1 MGRFG
6 DDKIEEVRSR
16 ADIVEIVGAHVRIRR
31 AGRNFV
37 GLCPFHNEKT
47 PSFSVNAER
56 GFFHCFGCGAGGSVF
71 NFIMRVEGLTFPEA
85 VRSLAKKYGV
95 TIPEHD
101 VSGPAAGEREA
112 MLKANEVAA
121 EFFAHV
127 LWNTT
132 DGALA
137 RDYLKSRGISVETA
151 RAFMI
156 GFAPSRP
163 ASLAKALEK
172 RGLREAGVKVGLI
185 RKHDSVAA
193 VAAATGAEVY
203 DMFRGRVM
211 FPIRDA
217 QGRAIAFGGRV
228 LDARLPKY
236 INSPES
242 PLYSKARTLY
252 GLFEAR
258 QAISSNVAAGKDRA
272 ILVEGYFDVIA
283 LWQAGFKEA
292 VAGCGTA
299 LTVEQLR
306 VLSRYTKNVIACFDG
321 DAAGRKAS
329 MRALEI
335 FLQAGLL
342 GRGIFIPSGFDP
354 DTFVRE
360 RGAAAFAEL
369 TDKSELLVDYFIR
382 DQVEK
387 VGGPNGPPEKRA
399 EAAALVSDML
409 KLVANPFEYNL
420 LARRAS
426 DMLGVGEEVLRR
438 ATRVKSSRPAGGPP
452 ATTPQQEPRAASLT
466 DQQKVELQLVA
477 LALWFPARRGQIF
490 AAQPFSHFEDQ
501 NLREIL
507 QELCFSPEEAGT
519 QSVSILDSLSD
530 EQKIYF
536 TAELVR
542 ELTSESSTA
551 NLEDGFEFKIPEF
564 REVDPKM
571 KELHRRKSREKGEEE
586 IASDLTTKCLKIL
599 QDLGAVKEAK
609 KLRAIRTSD
618 PMKSDTPE
626 AEAGIRAVIAL
637 RRESRGT

>member
-16 ADIVEIVGAHVRIRR
+16 ADIVEIVGAHVRLRR
-31 AGRNFV
+31 AGRHFV
-37 GLCPFHNEKT
+37 RLCPFHNEKT

-56 GFFHCFGCGAGGSVF
+56 GFFHCFGCGAGGSAF
-71 NFIMRVEGLTFPEA
+71 NFVMRVEGLTFPEA

-101 VSGPAAGEREA
+101 VAGPGAGEREA
-112 MLKANEVAA
+112 MLKASEVAA

-127 LWNTT
+127 LWNTP

-137 RDYLKSRGISVETA
+137 RDYLTSRGIGVETA

-172 RGLREAGVKVGLI
+172 RGLRDAGIKVGLVK
-185 RKHDSVAA
+185 RDGNVAI
-193 VAAATGAEVY
+193 GAETY

-258 QAISSNVAAGKDRA
+258 QAISSSASSGKDRA

-299 LTVEQLR
+299 LTVDQLR

-342 GRGIFIPSGFDP
+342 GRGIFIPSGYDP

-369 TDKSELLVDYFIR
+369 TEKSELLVDYFIR
-382 DQVEK
+382 DQAEK
-387 VGGPNGPPEKRA
+387 VGGPTAPLEKRLGAGKLIA
-399 EAAALVSDML
+399 E
-409 KLVANPFEYNL
+409 KLRLIGDEMQFNL
-420 LARRAS
+420 IVRKAEGL
-426 DMLGVGEEVLRR
+426 LGVDEEVLRR
-438 ATRVKSSRPAGGPP
+438 EARGPGRSAAPSRFARDARANANPPPAAAGG
-452 ATTPQQEPRAASLT
+452 AGDAGA
-466 DQQKVELQLVA
+466 KA
-477 LALWFPARRGQIF
+477 
-490 AAQPFSHFEDQ
+490 
-501 NLREIL
+501 EIGL
-507 QELCFSPEEAGT
+507 
-519 QSVSILDSLSD
+519 
-530 EQKIYF
+530 
-536 TAELVR
+536 
-542 ELTSESSTA
+542 
-551 NLEDGFEFKIPEF
+551 
-564 REVDPKM
+564 
-571 KELHRRKSREKGEEE
+571 
-586 IASDLTTKCLKIL
+586 
-599 QDLGAVKEAK
+599 
-609 KLRAIRTSD
+609 
-618 PMKSDTPE
+618 
-626 AEAGIRAVIAL
+626 IAL
-637 RRESRGT
+637 GLLQPGLGQENAQSGGTGAFEKNC

>member
-16 ADIVEIVGAHVRIRR
+16 ADIVEIVGAHVRLRR

-56 GFFHCFGCGAGGSVF
+56 GFFHCFGCGVGGSAF

-95 TIPEHD
+95 TIPEYD
-101 VSGPAAGEREA
+101 VAGPAAGEREA
-112 MLKANEVAA
+112 MLKASEVAA

-132 DGALA
+132 DGAMA
-137 RDYLKSRGISVETA
+137 RDYLKARGISVETA
-151 RAFMI
+151 RAFML

-163 ASLAKALEK
+163 SSLAKALEK
-172 RGLREAGVKVGLI
+172 RGLRDAGVKVGLVK
-185 RKHDSVAA
+185 RDGGDA
-193 VAAATGAEVY
+193 Y

-258 QAISSNVAAGKDRA
+258 QAISSSASSGKDRA

-299 LTVEQLR
+299 LTVDQLR

-369 TDKSELLVDYFIR
+369 TEQSQLLVDYFLSEQASEARGSIA
-382 DQVEK
+382 E
-387 VGGPNGPPEKRA
+387 RA
-399 EAAALVSDML
+399 RAAQRVAEML
-409 KLVANPFEYNL
+409 KLVGDPFQFDL
-420 LARRAS
+420 LARKAADLLS
-426 DMLGVGEEVLRR
+426 IGEEVLRKEARGAGR
-438 ATRVKSSRPAGGPP
+438 AAAPSRFARETRANANAQPAAAAAGGGD
-452 ATTPQQEPRAASLT
+452 AGAKAEIGLI
-466 DQQKVELQLVA
+466 A
-477 LALWFPARRGQIF
+477 LALLHPELRNEI
-490 AAQPFSHFEDQ
+490 AQAGA
-501 NLREIL
+501 
-507 QELCFSPEEAGT
+507 EAN
-519 QSVSILDSLSD
+519 
-530 EQKIYF
+530 F
-536 TAELVR
+536 
-542 ELTSESSTA
+542 
-551 NLEDGFEFKIPEF
+551 
-564 REVDPKM
+564 
-571 KELHRRKSREKGEEE
+571 EE
-586 IASDLTTKCLKIL
+586 IR
-599 QDLGAVKEAK
+599 LGAVLAELCRTDEPYTALEQWIAERLTADEQGRVSEFAVGPLTDDIADDIQKDRSDFDRSRALVNDFVVALERRRRARELGR
-609 KLRAIRTSD
+609 LRESAGD
-618 PMKSDTPE
+618 P
-626 AEAGIRAVIAL
+626 AGAQAVIAH
-637 RRESRGT
+637 RRGA

>member
-1 MGRFG
+1 MAQFG
-6 DDKIEEVRSR
+6 DSKVEEVRAR
-16 ADIVEIVGAHVRIRR
+16 ADIIEIIGAHVRLRR

-56 GFFHCFGCGAGGSVF
+56 GFFHCFGCGVGGSAF
-71 NFIMRVEGLTFPEA
+71 DFIMRVEGLTFGEA
-85 VRSLAKKYGV
+85 LRSLAKKYGV
-95 TIPEHD
+95 TLPEHD

-112 MLKANEVAA
+112 MLKASEVAA

-132 DGALA
+132 DGAMA
-137 RDYLKSRGISVETA
+137 RDYLNSRGISVETA
-151 RAFMI
+151 RGFMI
-156 GFAPSRP
+156 GYAPSRP

-172 RGLREAGVKVGLI
+172 RGLREAGVKVGLVKKDGNVGI
-185 RKHDSVAA
+185 
-193 VAAATGAEVY
+193 GAETY

-228 LDARLPKY
+228 LDARMPKY

-258 QAISSNVAAGKDRA
+258 QAISSSASSGKDRA

-360 RGAAAFAEL
+360 RGAAAFAEV
-369 TDKSELLVDYFIR
+369 TEKAELLVDYFIR
-382 DQVEK
+382 EHAEN
-387 VGGPNGPPEKRA
+387 VGGPNGPLQKRF
-399 EAAALVSDML
+399 EAATAVAEKL
-409 KLVANPFEYNL
+409 KLISDEFQFNLIVRKAAGLLGIGEDILRKEARGPQSRSATPSRFARDRAQTANPP
-420 LARRAS
+420 AA
-426 DMLGVGEEVLRR
+426 
-438 ATRVKSSRPAGGPP
+438 AAGGGD
-452 ATTPQQEPRAASLT
+452 AGDKAEIGLI
-466 DQQKVELQLVA
+466 A
-477 LALWFPARRGQIF
+477 LALLHPELRNEIAQS
-490 AAQPFSHFEDQ
+490 AAMANFE
-501 NLREIL
+501 EIRL
-507 QELCFSPEEAGT
+507 GGVLADLCRTDEAYT
-519 QSVSILDSLSD
+519 AL
-530 EQKIYF
+530 EQWIADRL
-536 TAELVR
+536 TAEEQGRVSEFAVGPQNDEIEDETQKVSSDLDKCRALLNDYVVALERRRRAR
-542 ELTSESSTA
+542 EVGRLRGGAADVSTA
-551 NLEDGFEFKIPEF
+551 
-564 REVDPKM
+564 
-571 KELHRRKSREKGEEE
+571 
-586 IASDLTTKCLKIL
+586 
-599 QDLGAVKEAK
+599 Q
-609 KLRAIRTSD
+609 
-618 PMKSDTPE
+618 
-626 AEAGIRAVIAL
+626 AVIDL
-637 RRESRGT
+637 RREGRGA

>member
-16 ADIVEIVGAHVRIRR
+16 ADIVEIVGAHVRLRR

-85 VRSLAKKYGV
+85 VRSIARKYGV

-101 VSGPAAGEREA
+101 QSGPAAGEREA
-112 MLKANEVAA
+112 MLKASEVAA

-127 LWNTT
+127 LWNTD
-132 DGALA
+132 DGAVA

-151 RAFMI
+151 RAFI
-156 GFAPSRP
+156 LGFAPSRP
-163 ASLAKALEK
+163 ASLAKALER
-172 RGLREAGVKVGLI
+172 RGLRDAGVKVGLV
-185 RKHDSVAA
+185 KKDGD
-193 VAAATGAEVY
+193 GAY
-203 DMFRGRVM
+203 DMFRARVM

-306 VLSRYTKNVIACFDG
+306 ALTRYTKNVIACFDG

-360 RGAAAFAEL
+360 RGAGAFAEL
-369 TDKSELLVDYFIR
+369 ADKAELLVDYFLSEQAGAARGSIA
-382 DQVEK
+382 E
-387 VGGPNGPPEKRA
+387 RA
-399 EAAALVSDML
+399 RAAERVAEML
-409 KLVANPFEYNL
+409 KLVDDPFQFDL
-420 LARRAS
+420 LARKAADLLS
-426 DMLGVGEEVLRR
+426 IGEEVLRKEAR
-438 ATRVKSSRPAGGPP
+438 GAQSGAKQPRSTSSRFPRGRAAAANPP
-452 ATTPQQEPRAASLT
+452 AASSGG
-466 DQQKVELQLVA
+466 DAGSKAEIGLVA
-477 LALWFPARRGQIF
+477 IALLHPQ
-490 AAQPFSHFEDQ
+490 
-501 NLREIL
+501 LR
-507 QELCFSPEEAGT
+507 A
-519 QSVSILDSLSD
+519 
-530 EQKIYF
+530 
-536 TAELVR
+536 
-542 ELTSESSTA
+542 
-551 NLEDGFEFKIPEF
+551 
-564 REVDPKM
+564 
-571 KELHRRKSREKGEEE
+571 E
-586 IASDLTTKCLKIL
+586 IASSGAAANFEEIRLGGVLTDLCRTDEAYTALEQWTAERLSTEEQSRISEFAVGPLTDEIGDDTEKNPNELGKCRALVIDYVGAL
-599 QDLGAVKEAK
+599 ERRRRAHELGRLRQSASEVSARESEPGEA
-609 KLRAIRTSD
+609 A
-618 PMKSDTPE
+618 
-626 AEAGIRAVIAL
+626 AAAQAVITH
-637 RRESRGT
+637 RRQG

>member
-16 ADIVEIVGAHVRIRR
+16 ADIVEIVGAHVRLHR

-56 GFFHCFGCGAGGSVF
+56 GFFHCFGCGVGGSVF
-71 NFIMRVEGLTFPEA
+71 NFITKIEGLTFPEA

-95 TIPEHD
+95 ALPEHD
-101 VSGPAAGEREA
+101 VSGPGAGEREA
-112 MLKANEVAA
+112 MLKASEVAA

-132 DGALA
+132 DGAMA

-156 GFAPSRP
+156 GYAPSRP

-172 RGLREAGVKVGLI
+172 RGLRDAGIKVGLV
-185 RKHDSVAA
+185 RKDGNVAF
-193 VAAATGAEVY
+193 GADAY

-258 QAISSNVAAGKDRA
+258 QAISSSAASGKDRA

-360 RGAAAFAEL
+360 RGEAAFADL
-369 TDKSELLVDYFIR
+369 TEKSELLVDYFLSE
-382 DQVEK
+382 QAVEAR
-387 VGGPNGPPEKRA
+387 GSIAERA
-399 EAAALVSDML
+399 RAANRVAEVL
-409 KLVANPFEYNL
+409 KLVNDPFQFDL
-420 LARRAS
+420 LARKAADLLS
-426 DMLGVGEEVLRR
+426 IGEEVLRKEARGPGRSAPPSRFARDPR
-438 ATRVKSSRPAGGPP
+438 ANANPQPTVASAAGGGD
-452 ATTPQQEPRAASLT
+452 AGAKAEIGLI
-466 DQQKVELQLVA
+466 A
-477 LALWFPARRGQIF
+477 LALLHPELRNEI
-490 AAQPFSHFEDQ
+490 AQSGAEANFE
-501 NLREIL
+501 EIRL
-507 QELCFSPEEAGT
+507 GGVLADLCRTDEAYTALEEWIADRLT
-519 QSVSILDSLSD
+519 AD
-530 EQKIYF
+530 EQGRVSEFAVGPSADEIEDETQKVSNDLEKCRALADDYVV
-536 TAELVR
+536 ALERRRRVR
-542 ELTSESSTA
+542 EL
-551 NLEDGFEFKIPEF
+551 G
-564 REVDPKM
+564 R
-571 KELHRRKSREKGEEE
+571 
-586 IASDLTTKCLKIL
+586 
-599 QDLGAVKEAK
+599 
-609 KLRAIRTSD
+609 LRQS
-618 PMKSDTPE
+618 
-626 AEAGIRAVIAL
+626 AGDVSNAQAVIDL
-637 RRESRGT
+637 RREGRGA

>member
-16 ADIVEIVGAHVRIRR
+16 ADIVEIVGAHVRLRR

-56 GFFHCFGCGAGGSVF
+56 GFFHCFGCGVGGSVF
-71 NFIMRVEGLTFPEA
+71 NFITRVEGLTFPEA

-95 TIPEHD
+95 TLPEHD
-101 VSGPAAGEREA
+101 VAGPAAGEREA
-112 MLKANEVAA
+112 MLKASEVAA

-132 DGALA
+132 DGAMA

-156 GFAPSRP
+156 GYAPSRP

-172 RGLREAGVKVGLI
+172 RGLREAGVKVGLV
-185 RKHDSVAA
+185 RKDGNVAI
-193 VAAATGAEVY
+193 GAETY

-242 PLYSKARTLY
+242 PLYSKTRTLY

-258 QAISSNVAAGKDRA
+258 QAISSSASSGKDRA

-369 TDKSELLVDYFIR
+369 TEKSELLVDYFLSEQAGEARGSIA
-382 DQVEK
+382 E
-387 VGGPNGPPEKRA
+387 RA
-399 EAAALVSDML
+399 RVAQRVAEML
-409 KLVANPFEYNL
+409 KLVGDPFQFDL
-420 LARRAS
+420 LARKAADLLS
-426 DMLGVGEEVLRR
+426 IGEEVLRKEARGPGSRSATPSRFARDTR
-438 ATRVKSSRPAGGPP
+438 ANAAAPPAAAGGGGD
-452 ATTPQQEPRAASLT
+452 AGAKAEIGLI
-466 DQQKVELQLVA
+466 A
-477 LALWFPARRGQIF
+477 LALLHPELRNEI
-490 AAQPFSHFEDQ
+490 AQSGAGANFE
-501 NLREIL
+501 EIRL
-507 QELCFSPEEAGT
+507 GGVLADLCRTDEPYTALEEWIADRLT
-519 QSVSILDSLSD
+519 SD
-530 EQKIYF
+530 EQGRISEFAVGPLNDEVVDETQKVSS
-536 TAELVR
+536 ELEKCR
-542 ELTSESSTA
+542 AIA
-551 NLEDGFEFKIPEF
+551 NDYVVALERRRRA
-564 REVDPKM
+564 REVGR
-571 KELHRRKSREKGEEE
+571 LRGS
-586 IASDLTTKCLKIL
+586 
-599 QDLGAVKEAK
+599 GADVSA
-609 KLRAIRTSD
+609 AQ
-618 PMKSDTPE
+618 
-626 AEAGIRAVIAL
+626 AVIAL
-637 RRESRGT
+637 RREGRGA

>member
-16 ADIVEIVGAHVRIRR
+16 ADIVEIVGAHVRLRR

-56 GFFHCFGCGAGGSVF
+56 GFFHCFGCGVGGSVF
-71 NFIMRVEGLTFPEA
+71 NFITKIEGLTFPEA

-95 TIPEHD
+95 TLPEHD
-101 VSGPAAGEREA
+101 VSGPGAGEREA
-112 MLKANEVAA
+112 MLKASEVAA

-132 DGALA
+132 DGAMA

-156 GFAPSRP
+156 GYAPSRP

-172 RGLREAGVKVGLI
+172 RGLRDAGVKVGLI
-185 RKHDSVAA
+185 RKDGNLAIGADS
-193 VAAATGAEVY
+193 Y

-258 QAISSNVAAGKDRA
+258 QAISSSAASGKDRA

-283 LWQAGFKEA
+283 LWQLGFKEA

-360 RGAAAFAEL
+360 RGEAAFADL
-369 TDKSELLVDYFIR
+369 TEKSELLVDYFLSE
-382 DQVEK
+382 QAVEAR
-387 VGGPNGPPEKRA
+387 GSIAERA
-399 EAAALVSDML
+399 RAAQRVAEVL
-409 KLVANPFEYNL
+409 KLVGDPFQFDL
-420 LARRAS
+420 LARKAADLLS
-426 DMLGVGEEVLRR
+426 IGEEVLRKEARGPGRSAAPSRFARDTR
-438 ATRVKSSRPAGGPP
+438 ANANAAPAASAAGGD
-452 ATTPQQEPRAASLT
+452 AGAKAEIGLI
-466 DQQKVELQLVA
+466 A
-477 LALWFPARRGQIF
+477 LALLHPELRNEIAQSGAEANFEEIRLGGVLADLCRTDEAYTALEEWIADRLTNDEQGRVSEF
-490 AAQPFSHFEDQ
+490 AVGPS
-501 NLREIL
+501 
-507 QELCFSPEEAGT
+507 
-519 QSVSILDSLSD
+519 SD
-530 EQKIYF
+530 EVEDETQKVSNDLEKCRALVNDYVV
-536 TAELVR
+536 ALERRRRVR
-542 ELTSESSTA
+542 EL
-551 NLEDGFEFKIPEF
+551 G
-564 REVDPKM
+564 R
-571 KELHRRKSREKGEEE
+571 
-586 IASDLTTKCLKIL
+586 
-599 QDLGAVKEAK
+599 
-609 KLRAIRTSD
+609 LRQS
-618 PMKSDTPE
+618 
-626 AEAGIRAVIAL
+626 AGDVSNAQAVIDL
-637 RRESRGT
+637 RREGRGA

>member
-16 ADIVEIVGAHVRIRR
+16 ADIVEIVGAHVRLRR

-85 VRSLAKKYGV
+85 VRSLARKYGV
-95 TIPEHD
+95 TLPEHD
-101 VSGPAAGEREA
+101 QSGAAAGEREA
-112 MLKANEVAA
+112 MLKASEVAA

-127 LWNTT
+127 LWNST

-163 ASLAKALEK
+163 ASLAKALER
-172 RGLREAGVKVGLI
+172 RGLRDAGVKVGLV
-185 RKHDSVAA
+185 RKDGD
-193 VAAATGAEVY
+193 GAY
-203 DMFRGRVM
+203 DMFRARVM

-217 QGRAIAFGGRV
+217 QGRVLAFGGRV
-228 LDARLPKY
+228 LDARIPKY

-258 QAISSNVAAGKDRA
+258 QAISSNAPAGKDRA

-306 VLSRYTKNVIACFDG
+306 ALSRYTKNVIACFDG

-354 DTFVRE
+354 DTFIRE
-360 RGAAAFAEL
+360 RGAAAFAAL
-369 TDKSELLVDYFIR
+369 TDKSELLIDYFLSEQAGEARGSIA
-382 DQVEK
+382 E
-387 VGGPNGPPEKRA
+387 RA
-399 EAAALVSDML
+399 RAAQRVAEML
-409 KLVANPFEYNL
+409 KLVDDPFQFDL
-420 LARRAS
+420 LARKAADLLS
-426 DMLGVGEEVLRR
+426 IGEEVLRKEAR
-438 ATRVKSSRPAGGPP
+438 GRQSRPTPSRFSRAGAAAGAENRP
-452 ATTPQQEPRAASLT
+452 ATPGGGDAGSKAE
-466 DQQKVELQLVA
+466 VGLVA
-477 LALWFPARRGQIF
+477 IALLHPELRAEIAQSGAAANFEEIRLGGVLADLCRTEEAYTALEQWTAERLSAEEQSRISEFAVGPLSDDIGDDTQKNPNELEKCRALVNDYVVALDRRRRAHELGRLRRSAAEVSARESEPGEAAA
-490 AAQPFSHFEDQ
+490 AAQ
-501 NLREIL
+501 
-507 QELCFSPEEAGT
+507 
-519 QSVSILDSLSD
+519 
-530 EQKIYF
+530 
-536 TAELVR
+536 
-542 ELTSESSTA
+542 
-551 NLEDGFEFKIPEF
+551 
-564 REVDPKM
+564 
-571 KELHRRKSREKGEEE
+571 
-586 IASDLTTKCLKIL
+586 
-599 QDLGAVKEAK
+599 
-609 KLRAIRTSD
+609 
-618 PMKSDTPE
+618 
-626 AEAGIRAVIAL
+626 AVIAH
-637 RRESRGT
+637 RREGRGQG

>member
-16 ADIVEIVGAHVRIRR
+16 ADIVEIVGAHVRLRR
-31 AGRNFV
+31 AGRHFV

-85 VRSLAKKYGV
+85 VRSLARKYGV
-95 TIPEHD
+95 TLPEHD

-172 RGLREAGVKVGLI
+172 RGLREAGVKVGLV
-185 RKHDSVAA
+185 KKDGA
-193 VAAATGAEVY
+193 VATGGEVY

-217 QGRAIAFGGRV
+217 QGKAIAFGGRV

-258 QAISSNVAAGKDRA
+258 QAISSNVATGKDRA

-283 LWQAGFKEA
+283 LWQAGFKQA

-329 MRALEI
+329 MRALQI

-369 TDKSELLVDYFIR
+369 TDKSELLVDYFLSEQAGEARGSIA
-382 DQVEK
+382 E
-387 VGGPNGPPEKRA
+387 RA
-399 EAAALVSDML
+399 RAAQRVAGML
-409 KLVANPFEYNL
+409 KLVDDPFQFDL
-420 LARRAS
+420 LARKAADLLS
-426 DMLGVGEEVLRR
+426 IGEEVLRKEAR
-438 ATRVKSSRPAGGPP
+438 GPQSGAARYTSSRFARDRAATANPP
-452 ATTPQQEPRAASLT
+452 AASSG
-466 DQQKVELQLVA
+466 DAGAKAEIGLVA
-477 LALWFPARRGQIF
+477 LALLHPELRNEIAQSGAAANFEEIRLGGVLADLCRTDEAYTALEQWTAERLSAEEQGRISEFAVGPLTDDLGDDTQKNPNELEKCRALVNDYVVALDRRRRAHELGRLRQSASEVSARESEPGEAAA
-490 AAQPFSHFEDQ
+490 AAQ
-501 NLREIL
+501 
-507 QELCFSPEEAGT
+507 
-519 QSVSILDSLSD
+519 
-530 EQKIYF
+530 
-536 TAELVR
+536 
-542 ELTSESSTA
+542 
-551 NLEDGFEFKIPEF
+551 
-564 REVDPKM
+564 
-571 KELHRRKSREKGEEE
+571 
-586 IASDLTTKCLKIL
+586 
-599 QDLGAVKEAK
+599 
-609 KLRAIRTSD
+609 
-618 PMKSDTPE
+618 
-626 AEAGIRAVIAL
+626 AVIAH
-637 RRESRGT
+637 RRQGQG

>member
-16 ADIVEIVGAHVRIRR
+16 ADIVEIVGAHVRLRR

-56 GFFHCFGCGAGGSVF
+56 GFFHCFGCGVGGSVF
-71 NFIMRVEGLTFPEA
+71 NFITRVEGLTFPEA

-95 TIPEHD
+95 MLPEHD
-101 VSGPAAGEREA
+101 VSGPGAGEREA
-112 MLKANEVAA
+112 MLKASEVAA

-132 DGALA
+132 DGAMA
-137 RDYLKSRGISVETA
+137 RDYLKSRAISVETA

-156 GFAPSRP
+156 GYAPSRP

-172 RGLREAGVKVGLI
+172 RGLRDAGIKVGLV
-185 RKHDSVAA
+185 RKDGNDA
-193 VAAATGAEVY
+193 Y
-203 DMFRGRVM
+203 DMFRARVM

-242 PLYSKARTLY
+242 PLYSKTRTLY

-258 QAISSNVAAGKDRA
+258 QAISSSASSGKDRA

-369 TDKSELLVDYFIR
+369 TDKSELLVDYFLSEQAGDARGSIA
-382 DQVEK
+382 E
-387 VGGPNGPPEKRA
+387 RA
-399 EAAALVSDML
+399 RAAQRVAEVL
-409 KLVANPFEYNL
+409 KLVGDPFQFDL
-420 LARRAS
+420 LARKAADLLS
-426 DMLGVGEEVLRR
+426 IGEDVLRKEARGPSRSATPSRFARDTR
-438 ATRVKSSRPAGGPP
+438 ANSNPPAAASAAAGGD
-452 ATTPQQEPRAASLT
+452 AGAKAEIG
-466 DQQKVELQLVA
+466 LVA
-477 LALWFPARRGQIF
+477 LALLHPELRNEI
-490 AAQPFSHFEDQ
+490 AQSG
-501 NLREIL
+501 
-507 QELCFSPEEAGT
+507 A
-519 QSVSILDSLSD
+519 
-530 EQKIYF
+530 
-536 TAELVR
+536 
-542 ELTSESSTA
+542 TA
-551 NLEDGFEFKIPEF
+551 NFEEIRLGGVLADLCRTDEAYTALEEWISDRLTIEEQGRVSEFAVGPQQDELEDETAKVSNDLEKCRALVNDYVVALERRRRT
-564 REVDPKM
+564 REVGRLRGSGADV
-571 KELHRRKSREKGEEE
+571 
-586 IASDLTTKCLKIL
+586 SDA
-599 QDLGAVKEAK
+599 Q
-609 KLRAIRTSD
+609 
-618 PMKSDTPE
+618 
-626 AEAGIRAVIAL
+626 AVIAL
-637 RRESRGT
+637 RRGGRGG

>member
-16 ADIVEIVGAHVRIRR
+16 ADIVEIVGAHVRLRR

-56 GFFHCFGCGAGGSVF
+56 GFFHCFGCGVGGSVF
-71 NFIMRVEGLTFPEA
+71 NFITRVEGLTFPEA

-95 TIPEHD
+95 TLPEHD

-132 DGALA
+132 DGAMA

-151 RAFMI
+151 RAFML
-156 GFAPSRP
+156 GYAPSRP

-172 RGLREAGVKVGLI
+172 RGLRDAGIKVGLV
-185 RKHDSVAA
+185 RRDAGEA
-193 VAAATGAEVY
+193 Y
-203 DMFRGRVM
+203 DMFRARVM

-217 QGRAIAFGGRV
+217 QGRPIAFGGRV

-242 PLYSKARTLY
+242 PLYSKTRTLY

-258 QAISSNVAAGKDRA
+258 QAISSSASSGKDRA

-360 RGAAAFAEL
+360 RGGAAFAEL
-369 TDKSELLVDYFIR
+369 TEKAELLVDYFLSEQATEARGSIA
-382 DQVEK
+382 E
-387 VGGPNGPPEKRA
+387 RA
-399 EAAALVSDML
+399 RTAQRVAEVL
-409 KLVANPFEYNL
+409 KLVGDPFQFDL
-420 LARRAS
+420 LARKAADLLS
-426 DMLGVGEEVLRR
+426 IGEEVLRKEARGPQARSATPSRFARDPR
-438 ATRVKSSRPAGGPP
+438 ANPPAAPPAAAGGGD
-452 ATTPQQEPRAASLT
+452 AGAKA
-466 DQQKVELQLVA
+466 ELGLVA
-477 LALWFPARRGQIF
+477 LALLHPELRNEIAQS
-490 AAQPFSHFEDQ
+490 AAAANFD
-501 NLREIL
+501 EIRL
-507 QELCFSPEEAGT
+507 GGVLADLCRTDEPYTALEQWIADRLS
-519 QSVSILDSLSD
+519 SD
-530 EQKIYF
+530 EQGRVSEF
-536 TAELVR
+536 AVGPLNDEVEDETAIVSTDLEKCRALANDYVIALERRSRAR
-542 ELTSESSTA
+542 ELGRLRQSAADQSAHESGPGDA
-551 NLEDGFEFKIPEF
+551 
-564 REVDPKM
+564 
-571 KELHRRKSREKGEEE
+571 
-586 IASDLTTKCLKIL
+586 AAAA
-599 QDLGAVKEAK
+599 Q
-609 KLRAIRTSD
+609 
-618 PMKSDTPE
+618 
-626 AEAGIRAVIAL
+626 AVIAL
-637 RRESRGT
+637 RRGSRAG